1 MLDRNVQD
9 VLFLINS
16 DQRKLPAGELYARAN
31 FQNRLS
37 NEDVWAE
44 VKLQFL
50 DANNF
55 PVDETEWMKYHFPA
69 LEITTVQGSSISNKA
84 VKHVMLLRNLYT
96 KTGRRIKPGT
106 IFKIPGL

>member
-9 VLFLINS
+9 VLLFIGS
-16 DQRKLPAGELYARAN
+16 DQRRLPGGEIYVRAN
-31 FQNRLS
+31 FQNRLP
-37 NEDVWAE
+37 NDDVWAE

-55 PVDETEWMKYHFPA
+55 PVDETEWVKYRFPA
-69 LEITTVQGSSISNKA
+69 LEITTVQGSSISSKA

-106 IFKIPGL
+106 IFKILGF